1 LYCQVPVT
9 LVDKLH
15 AKCGICNTVIS
26 LNKKFEIVHL
36 VRHFNAWHPS
46 MHKCAGTWPNRELP
60 DPLSAGKPLSAQD
73 FAVIDPDPDAAENLQ
88 CVWCGMFMSK

>member
-1 LYCQVPVT
+1 

-15 AKCGICNTVIS
+15 AKCGICDTVIS

-46 MHKCAGTWPNRELP
+46 THKCAGTWPNKVLIYLLIEYLIY
-60 DPLSAGKPLSAQD
+60 LGVEKGVFYLFSHKKQ
-73 FAVIDPDPDAAENLQ
+73 IN
-88 CVWCGMFMSK
+88 

>member
-1 LYCQVPVT
+1 

-15 AKCGICNTVIS
+15 AKCGICDTVIS

-46 MHKCAGTWPNRELP
+46 THKCAGTWPNKVLIYLP
-60 DPLSAGKPLSAQD
+60 IEYL
-73 FAVIDPDPDAAENLQ
+73 IY
-88 CVWCGMFMSK
+88 